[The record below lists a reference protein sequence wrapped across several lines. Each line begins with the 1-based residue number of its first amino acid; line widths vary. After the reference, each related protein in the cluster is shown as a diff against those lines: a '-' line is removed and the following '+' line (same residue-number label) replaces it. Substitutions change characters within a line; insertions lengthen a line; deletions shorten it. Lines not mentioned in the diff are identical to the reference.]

1 LSGVDNKL
9 VRKYLDRSP
18 LTKVER
24 EIMRLVYIDGQ
35 TLESIGIK
43 IGRSKSTVSY
53 HLTKGRKAFDEW
65 LKYKEFAKKLKP
77 EEIEKRI
84 SAIEAKMEEYKESL
98 DSLLILAVQVGDER
112 QKSCQF
118 VSGENC
124 TKRSLP
130 PREMICALCTEYI
143 GKVPANDTT
152 G

>member
-1 LSGVDNKL
+1 
-9 VRKYLDRSP
+9 
-18 LTKVER
+18 
-24 EIMRLVYIDGQ
+24 MRLVYIDGQ
-35 TLESIGIK
+35 TLESIGRT

-65 LKYKEFAKKLKP
+65 LKSKEFAKKLKP

-84 SAIEAKMEEYKESL
+84 EVLESKMNEYEESL
-98 DSLLILAVQVGDER
+98 RSLLFLAVVVGDER

-124 TKRSLP
+124 TKRQLP